1 LENGKRGFKVID
13 FISTLSDAGIFV
25 GSVIVLGL
33 PMIAGFLLGKEI
45 GLDQGHR
52 AGFDLGKAVGKRE
65 AANSQR

>member
-1 LENGKRGFKVID
+1 MID

-25 GSVIVLGL
+25 GSVIVFGL

>member
-1 LENGKRGFKVID
+1 MID
-13 FISTLSDAGIFV
+13 FLSTLSDAGVFI
-25 GSVIVLGL
+25 GSVFVLGI

-65 AANSQR
+65 TTSSQR

>member
-1 LENGKRGFKVID
+1 VID
-13 FISTLSDAGIFV
+13 FISTLSDAGIFL

-33 PMIAGFLLGKEI
+33 PMTAGFLLGKEI

>member
-1 LENGKRGFKVID
+1 VID

-65 AANSQR
+65 AANNQR

>member
-1 LENGKRGFKVID
+1 MID
-13 FISTLSDAGIFV
+13 FISTLSDAGIFI

-33 PMIAGFLLGKEI
+33 PMSAGFLLGKEI

-65 AANSQR
+65 SVNKP

>member
-1 LENGKRGFKVID
+1 VID
-13 FISTLSDAGIFV
+13 FLSTLSDAGIFL
-25 GSVIVLGL
+25 GSVLVLGL
-33 PMIAGFLLGKEI
+33 PMSAGYLLGKEI

>member
-1 LENGKRGFKVID
+1 VID

-33 PMIAGFLLGKEI
+33 PMTAGFLLGKEI

>member
-1 LENGKRGFKVID
+1 MID

-33 PMIAGFLLGKEI
+33 PMSAGFLLGKEI

>member
-1 LENGKRGFKVID
+1 MID
-13 FISTLSDAGIFV
+13 FLSTLSDAGIFL

-33 PMIAGFLLGKEI
+33 PMSAGYLLGKEI

-65 AANSQR
+65 AASSQR

>member
-52 AGFDLGKAVGKRE
+52 AGFDLGKAMGKRE

>member
-1 LENGKRGFKVID
+1 MID
-13 FISTLSDAGIFV
+13 FLSTLSDAGIFL

-33 PMIAGFLLGKEI
+33 PMSAGYLLGKEI

>member
-1 LENGKRGFKVID
+1 MID

-33 PMIAGFLLGKEI
+33 PMSAGFLLGKEI

-52 AGFDLGKAVGKRE
+52 SGFDLGKAVGKRE

>member
-1 LENGKRGFKVID
+1 MID
-13 FISTLSDAGIFV
+13 FLSTLSDAGIFL

-33 PMIAGFLLGKEI
+33 PMIAGYLLGREI

-65 AANSQR
+65 AVNSQR

>member
-1 LENGKRGFKVID
+1 VID
-13 FISTLSDAGIFV
+13 FLATLSDAGVFI
-25 GSVIVLGL
+25 GSVIVLGI

-65 AANSQR
+65 TTSSQR

>member
-1 LENGKRGFKVID
+1 MID

-25 GSVIVLGL
+25 GSIIVLGL
-33 PMIAGFLLGKEI
+33 PMTAGFLLGKEI

>member
-1 LENGKRGFKVID
+1 VID

-33 PMIAGFLLGKEI
+33 PMSAGFLLGKEI

>member
-1 LENGKRGFKVID
+1 MID
-13 FISTLSDAGIFV
+13 LVSTLSDAGVFI
-25 GSVIVLGL
+25 GSVIVLGI

-45 GLDQGHR
+45 GLDHGHR

>member
-1 LENGKRGFKVID
+1 VID
-13 FISTLSDAGIFV
+13 FLSTLSDAGIFL

-33 PMIAGFLLGKEI
+33 PMSAGYLLGKEI

>member
-1 LENGKRGFKVID
+1 MID
-13 FISTLSDAGIFV
+13 FLSTLSDAGIFL
-25 GSVIVLGL
+25 GSVVVLGL
-33 PMIAGFLLGKEI
+33 PMSAGYLLGKEI

>member
-1 LENGKRGFKVID
+1 MID

-33 PMIAGFLLGKEI
+33 PMTAGFLLGKEI

>member
-1 LENGKRGFKVID
+1 MID

-33 PMIAGFLLGKEI
+33 PMSAGFLLGKEI

-65 AANSQR
+65 AASSQR

>member
-1 LENGKRGFKVID
+1 MID
-13 FISTLSDAGIFV
+13 FLSTLSDAGIFL

-33 PMIAGFLLGKEI
+33 PMSAGYLLGREI

>member
-1 LENGKRGFKVID
+1 MID
-13 FISTLSDAGIFV
+13 FLSTLSDAGIFL
-25 GSVIVLGL
+25 GSVLVLGL
-33 PMIAGFLLGKEI
+33 PMSAGYLLGKEI

>member
-1 LENGKRGFKVID
+1 MID

-33 PMIAGFLLGKEI
+33 PMSAGFLLGKEI

-65 AANSQR
+65 TANSQR

>member
-1 LENGKRGFKVID
+1 MID
-13 FISTLSDAGIFV
+13 FLSTLSDAGIFL

-33 PMIAGFLLGKEI
+33 PMTAGYLLGREI

-65 AANSQR
+65 AASSQR